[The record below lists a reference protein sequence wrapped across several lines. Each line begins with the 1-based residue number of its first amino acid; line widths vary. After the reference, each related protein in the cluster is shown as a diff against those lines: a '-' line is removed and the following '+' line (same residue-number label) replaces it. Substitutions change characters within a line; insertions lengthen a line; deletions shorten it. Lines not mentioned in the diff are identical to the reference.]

1 MEDQG
6 GTFLGFRFVIA
17 SSLFILVVVAVF
29 FGSITPV
36 SAPPPP
42 PPNETPP
49 SIFLSADPTE
59 ILADGFSTSTINA
72 SVWDGEDWIWFGLP
86 VNFSTDSGEINA
98 SALIVNG
105 TATAILTAG
114 TEPGVATITAEANLG
129 GDLGLLTNTTTVN
142 FTATEF
148 DTGVGTYPSIAG
160 EHIGIIIPNHTVI
173 VKKMYTYPC
182 AETGGHTESV
192 AVYNAET
199 EEEIANATWSG
210 YQGDYRNLTF
220 PEQFTLL
227 EGEEYRYEVVTGSYS
242 QIIHEKSCTTLDGS
256 FINCTSFVDVNGNA
270 YDDDWIPAF
279 RLGL

>member
-1 MEDQG
+1 MEDRER
-6 GTFLGFRFVIA
+6 TFFGFRFVIA
-17 SSLFILVVVAVF
+17 SSLFILAVVAVF

-59 ILADGFSTSTINA
+59 ILADGFSTSKINA

-86 VNFSTDSGEINA
+86 VNFGTDSGEINV

-114 TEPGVATITAEANLG
+114 TESGVATITAEANLG
-129 GDLGLLTNTTTVN
+129 DFVLTNTTTVN
-142 FTATEF
+142 FTVTEF
-148 DTGVGTYPSIAG
+148 DTGAAGTYPSMAG

-173 VKKMYTYPC
+173 VQKLYTYPC
-182 AETGGHTESV
+182 AGTGGHTES
-192 AVYNAET
+192 AAFYNAT
-199 EEEIANATWSG
+199 AGEEIANATWSG
-210 YQGDYRNLTF
+210 YQGDYHNLTF
-220 PEQFTLL
+220 PEQFTLV
-227 EGEEYRYEVVTGSYS
+227 EGEEYRYEIVTGSYP
-242 QIIHEKSCTTLDGS
+242 QIIRNQNHTTLDGS
-256 FINCTSFVDVNGNA
+256 FINCTSFTDVNGKD
-270 YDDDWIPAF
+270 YDNWIPAF